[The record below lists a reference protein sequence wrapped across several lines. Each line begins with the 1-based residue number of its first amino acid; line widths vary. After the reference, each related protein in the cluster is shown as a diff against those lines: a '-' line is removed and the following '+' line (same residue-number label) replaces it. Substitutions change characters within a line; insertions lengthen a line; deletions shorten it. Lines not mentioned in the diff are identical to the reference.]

1 MIAGFSR
8 QSFRIRRAPVPA
20 HDANPIQMKNNQS
33 GVRMRIFI
41 VLTMLVL
48 AICCQLA
55 MAADCDSYR
64 GKQIDTAKEAV
75 MPISKA
81 LAAVKAHNVRG
92 LFALSSNKLLLLRR
106 SVTGGVDNRVGNVRL
121 ALRPRD
127 MDSNF
132 NFDIGGQTFSEFSD
146 RALFDAQNTASAIAV
161 DREVCEGAR
170 HCDDALPAS
179 EEVPFLIKDLLQ
191 CNRTGKG
198 VFVFADGLFVTD
210 MQLVTD
216 KVPVGSALFFAK
228 DNSGYR
234 LAGLIILH

>member
-1 MIAGFSR
+1 
-8 QSFRIRRAPVPA
+8 
-20 HDANPIQMKNNQS
+20 
-33 GVRMRIFI
+33 MRKFIF
-41 VLTMLVL
+41 LTLLVSAFGWHL
-48 AICCQLA
+48 AE
-55 MAADCDSYR
+55 AADCDSYK
-64 GKQIDTAKEAV
+64 GKQVDTAKEAV
-75 MPISKA
+75 VPITKA
-81 LAAVKAHNVRG
+81 LAAVKAHNVKG

-106 SVTGGVDNRVGNVRL
+106 GGAGGADSRIGNVRL

-132 NFDIGGQTFSEFSD
+132 NFDIGGQAFTEFSD
-146 RALFDAQNTASAIAV
+146 RALFDAQNTASALAI

-179 EEVPFLIKDLLQ
+179 EEVPFVMKDLLQ

-198 VFVFADGLFVTD
+198 VFVFADGIFVTD
-210 MQLVTD
+210 MQLASD

-228 DNSGYR
+228 ESGGYK